1 MVPVARTPRSLA
13 RSGEA
18 GFTLIELLVVILII
32 GILAAIAIPSFLNQQ
47 AKGKDVDAKSNARQ
61 LLTQVETCYTETSR
75 YDQCITASQLNVSD
89 LNLTWGMSPGQVEV
103 FDTSSLGAGAPAGW
117 AIVGTS
123 SSGAVFGFFRS
134 ASDNSLSRVCYVPS
148 GTYPSGGCK
157 AGGSIPGYG
166 TW

>member
-1 MVPVARTPRSLA
+1 VLPVARPPRPFA

-47 AKGKDVDAKSNARQ
+47 AKGKDVDAKSNARA
-61 LLTQVETCYTETSR
+61 LLTQVETCFTETSR
-75 YDQCITASQLNVSD
+75 YDQCITASQVNLSDTTLN
-89 LNLTWGMSPGQVEV
+89 WGLAPGQVQV
-103 FDTSSLGAGAPAGW
+103 LDFTGYSPPGW
-117 AIVGTS
+117 AIVGAS
-123 SSGAVFGFFRS
+123 SSGAVVGFFRNS
-134 ASDNSLSRVCYVPS
+134 TDNSLSRVCWVPS

-157 AGGSIPGYG
+157 AGGPIAGYG